1 MAERRKSKSL
11 KVVDLIKKFAGEK
24 GKKAA
29 EKKFGKAAVEAAQK
43 TVSKRKPVTT
53 GKKKIT
59 TLEEGFQKTDPKYY
73 QKKRLTTP
81 ELTGKKLKMSSE
93 DQLYDPAELYDDIAF
108 DESFS
113 NRKVGGKVKRKA
125 GGRIGNGSQLVASL
139 YD

>member
-1 MAERRKSKSL
+1 MA
-11 KVVDLIKKFAGEK
+11 
-24 GKKAA
+24 
-29 EKKFGKAAVEAAQK
+29 
-43 TVSKRKPVTT
+43 

-59 TLEEGFQKTDPKYY
+59 TLEKGFQKTDPEYY
-73 QKKRLTTP
+73 QKRRLTTP

-113 NRKVGGKVKRKA
+113 NRKAGGKVKRKA